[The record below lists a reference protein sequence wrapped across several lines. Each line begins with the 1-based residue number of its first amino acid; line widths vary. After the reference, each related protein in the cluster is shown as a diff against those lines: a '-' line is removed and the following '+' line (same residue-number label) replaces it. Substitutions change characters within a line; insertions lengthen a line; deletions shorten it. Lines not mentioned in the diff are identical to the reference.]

1 MKKKKRFSFSL
12 QRLSPLLSKEFK
24 STLRLLEPRARRRY
38 LSLSAL
44 QVVLSLLEVAA
55 LSVLAITITFG
66 LNSYTNIAGQQ
77 NTRSDLLDGLLSNLD
92 TEAKIATMLG
102 TYIVLTIAK
111 TFLSAVTTLATLN
124 LLASQS
130 AKIGFRL
137 NKATYERGTDL
148 IRFGKSQENLSGVTN
163 SLDSLL
169 IGYLGTYSQ
178 LLGDIASVLMVCIA
192 LIFFD
197 FETALLLF
205 SLFTILLGT
214 LHRFV
219 NVKAAKWGEKLTKS
233 SALLNRRVLDS
244 WLVYRETL
252 LAHKVDDL
260 LRTSL
265 SLRLEIA
272 KNRARLSFLP
282 SLSKYIF
289 ELFLITSALVIS
301 AFQLWFNGISEA
313 VSSLV
318 LIVAASTRL
327 LPSLLRLQGNLL
339 SIKQSVGG
347 GFYAR
352 ETLMKVQHNLT
363 ELVSSDLDDFPNKE
377 FNPTVFIEELSYSY
391 PESAKPAVRDISLS
405 VTPGTFTAITGSSG
419 SGKSTLVDLILGFLK
434 PSSGSVSISDLNP
447 VAAQKAW
454 PGKIAYVPQDVQII
468 EGSIKEN
475 ITLSLDG
482 EYSKTRLQNS
492 IDASGLLEDMANL
505 ELGVDTLVGE
515 RGLKLS
521 GGQKQ
526 RLGIARALYSNPDVL
541 VFDEATSSLD
551 PITENR
557 IAKNIY
563 SKLSGR
569 TVIVVAHRLST
580 VMNADKVIY
589 LRDGCVVASGTFDE
603 LKRSVPEFLEQAE
616 LSGL

>member
-1 MKKKKRFSFSL
+1 MKKETRFSLFPKQLSL
-12 QRLSPLLSKEFK
+12 LVSKEFK
-24 STLRLLEPRARRRY
+24 STLKLLDPKSRKKY

-44 QVVLSLLEVAA
+44 QIVLALLEVAA
-55 LSVLAITITFG
+55 LSILAITITFG
-66 LNSYTNIAGQQ
+66 LNSYTNITRQQ
-77 NTRSDLLDGLLSNLD
+77 DTSSDLLDGLISNLG
-92 TEAKIATMLG
+92 TEAKIASLLG
-102 TYIVLTIAK
+102 AYIVLTIVK
-111 TFLSAVTTLATLN
+111 TFLSALTTLATLN

-130 AKIGFRL
+130 AKIGFKL

-148 IRFGKSQENLSGVTN
+148 IRFGKSQENLSGVTG

-178 LLGDIASVLMVCIA
+178 LLGDISSVLMVCAA

-205 SLFTILLGT
+205 SLFAILLWT

-219 NVKAAKWGEKLTKS
+219 NVKAAKWGEKLAQS

-244 WLVYRETL
+244 WLVYREIL

-260 LRTSL
+260 LRASL

-347 GFYAR
+347 GVYAK
-352 ETLMKVQHNLT
+352 ETLIKVQHNLT
-363 ELVSSDLDDFPNKE
+363 EPDSSDLGDFPNKE
-377 FNPTVFIEELSYSY
+377 FNPTILIKELSYSY

-447 VAAQKAW
+447 VAAQQAW

-475 ITLSLDG
+475 ITLSFDG
-482 EYSKTRLQNS
+482 ESNKIELKNS
-492 IDASGLLEDMANL
+492 IYASGLFEDIANL
-505 ELGVDTLVGE
+505 DKGVDTQIGE

-557 IAKNIY
+557 IANNIY
-563 SKLSGR
+563 NKLSGR
-569 TVIVVAHRLST
+569 TVIVIAHRLST

-603 LKRSVPEFLEQAE
+603 LKRMVPEFLEQAE